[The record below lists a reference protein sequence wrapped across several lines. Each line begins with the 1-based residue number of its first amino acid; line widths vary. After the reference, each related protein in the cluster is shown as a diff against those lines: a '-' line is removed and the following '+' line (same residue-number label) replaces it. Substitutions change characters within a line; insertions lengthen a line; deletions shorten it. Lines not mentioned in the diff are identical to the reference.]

1 MSADPPMEWDQRN
14 QGPNDSKG
22 PNESQGPN
30 DYKVGNG
37 PSVPGPNES
46 KDQRSR
52 IRPFCPWTKGAKLTP
67 LKRVRECILW
77 SADSDGP

>member
-14 QGPNDSKG
+14 QGPNDSIG

-30 DYKVGNG
+30 DYKVGNW

-52 IRPFCPWTKGAKLTP
+52 IRPFCPWTKGAKLTR
-67 LKRVRECILW
+67 LSMTK
-77 SADSDGP
+77 